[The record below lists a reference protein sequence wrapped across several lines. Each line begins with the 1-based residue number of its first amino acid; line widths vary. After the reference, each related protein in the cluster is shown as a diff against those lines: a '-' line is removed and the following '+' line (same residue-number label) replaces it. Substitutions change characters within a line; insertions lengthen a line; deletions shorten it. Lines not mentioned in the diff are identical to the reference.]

1 MQLTL
6 PLDQKPDVNGIRIVR
21 LGAAD
26 PRQET
31 DHWREFRERIV
42 SHEERYPGIGRWLSA
57 KVAAGLGSPGR
68 QAFLAYVGERAV
80 ASAVLKK
87 GQLAKICH
95 LSISEDHQ
103 DLGLGNVFFA
113 LMTLEAGPSAQ
124 AIHFTLPEGLWA
136 ERRAFFA
143 SFGFAEAVPARN
155 QYRLFENELR
165 CSAPWSTVW
174 SAVMHK
180 LPSLLQRCSFDGRS
194 GESRMLLN
202 LRAEEAKAILA
213 GTMRVAIRRCI
224 SPRWSGC
231 GAVLYAG
238 APIDGLVGEAHVA
251 QVVSGAPQDIW
262 SSFGAMLGCSR
273 TRFNASVAGR
283 NQISAIVLS
292 QVAAYPR
299 PVPRKEAE
307 HLVAPGLRVPP
318 SHATLGV
325 ESPWARLASLAVQP

>member
-6 PLDQKPDVNGIRIVR
+6 PLDPQPNVNGIRIVR
-21 LGAAD
+21 LSGAD
-26 PRQET
+26 PRRET
-31 DHWREFRERIV
+31 DHWRAFRERIV
-42 SHEERYPGIGRWLSA
+42 SHEDRYPGIERWLRA
-57 KVAAGLGSPGR
+57 KVAGGLGSPGR

-80 ASAVLKK
+80 ASAVLKR
-87 GQLAKICH
+87 GRSAKICH
-95 LSISEDHQ
+95 LSISEEHQ
-103 DLGLGNVFFA
+103 DLGLGSVFFA
-113 LMTLEAGPSAQ
+113 LMALAARPSAQ

-136 ERRAFFA
+136 ERRAFFT
-143 SFGFAEAVPARN
+143 SFGFDEAVPAKN

-194 GESRMLLN
+194 GENRMLLN

-213 GTMRVAIRRCI
+213 GTMRVAIRRSV

-251 QVVSGAPQDIW
+251 
-262 SSFGAMLGCSR
+262 
-273 TRFNASVAGR
+273 
-283 NQISAIVLS
+283 
-292 QVAAYPR
+292 
-299 PVPRKEAE
+299 
-307 HLVAPGLRVPP
+307 
-318 SHATLGV
+318 
-325 ESPWARLASLAVQP
+325 